1 MKRQHGK
8 NADVTYLG
16 FAVVGLLKFL
26 LLKGGGLMPRLLL
39 AASLLTIAGAIGD
52 ASSQDAPSN
61 RPAPTRRNPGDI
73 IDLIDRVAEQGTPIK
88 GGCPDTPHRVVEI
101 SVANPEINKAHHDL
115 MRRRLITSVDDP
127 NTTILLVPNVVL
139 DFTDATDDELPLS
152 FGPCVTLTSVSAF
165 RHDMAT
171 PRASGTGA
179 APPRS
184 SPPKSAPAARPNLGN
199 IVGGIK
205 TEQSARTP
213 HSLGL
218 LLKFGPHRSND
229 EKVFLEVRCEAGFPP
244 NDGVRISCF
253 RIHGPSFGQQL
264 NDDIGIHIRRCLNVE
279 VSNREIAGWGGQ
291 WIQALDDP
299 EQGPG
304 QESPNNRPGERI
316 GRPDQVRIFKNYI
329 HHNQHPRSTFD
340 NHTGDTGGY
349 EARRNLVQQGGVAVA
364 ERPTKR
370 VSSAAELE
378 QVLRSDFVGRV
389 VIPRAAN
396 WEMVTPCGGRDEFGR
411 CFDTPMRELPLK
423 SGVQLVGE
431 RGPLGSRPTLRVS
444 DMSTKHSL
452 LQVTGFGVLVEGLRF
467 RGPKPAAD
475 HAKRAPY
482 VDAIEVVEDAEQKLG
497 RNVLIRDNEF
507 EQWTGGGVSLIGAH
521 GSVLMKDWDPA
532 WKHLERKDAG
542 LVRIEGNY
550 FHHNTMDGGGYGVV
564 VGGGAYGTIIGN
576 VFDTNRHA
584 VAATGKAYSGYVARF
599 NYVMQG
605 GVMQGRYW
613 NQHFDVHGTAN
624 DGYGGYAG
632 EYFEIA
638 LNTIRGAQGYYGGF
652 KTRPAFMLRGRPAQ
666 GAYFAGNVAVHD
678 NLDAAVSLKMEK
690 GDTGIGEDHDAHNF
704 HANDNKFDIDYS
716 KEVATGDFD
725 GDGRADV
732 FVANGT
738 GWFFSRAGIRHWEFL
753 HASDKRTGDLGF
765 ADIDNDSV
773 TDVLYRAGDGKVGFL
788 KGGREALKPLT
799 TAPVPMKELR
809 FGDFDGD
816 RLTDIF
822 FTRNG
827 QWQVWYGRTRQWT
840 PVQTSSASISELQFG
855 EFDRVRGTDVAA
867 VMNGAWSY
875 SSGATQRWA
884 KLNRKLTSSL
894 SGAIAADFD
903 GNGRTDIAYRDGL
916 KWSYSPDGSRE
927 PITLRKGIDAAKD
940 LLVGRFDVGSRAQ
953 LVRWEPV
960 PPLAS
965 ALLPHRFQIWRGL
978 GSGDAFVTRS
988 AQSMR

>member
-8 NADVTYLG
+8 NADVTYLW

-26 LLKGGGLMPRLLL
+26 LLKGEGLMPRLLL

-61 RPAPTRRNPGDI
+61 QPAPTRRNPGDI
-73 IDLIDRVAEQGTPIK
+73 IDLRDRVAEQGTPIK
-88 GGCPDTPHRVVEI
+88 RFCPDAPYRVVEI
-101 SVANPEINKAHHDL
+101 REANPEINRAHHDL

-152 FGPCVTLTSVSAF
+152 FGPCVTLTSVGAF
-165 RHDMAT
+165 RPDTAT

-184 SPPKSAPAARPNLGN
+184 SPPQSAPAARPNLGN
-199 IVGGIK
+199 IVGGIE

-213 HSLGL
+213 HSLGP
-218 LLKFGPHRSND
+218 LLKFGPHWSND

-244 NDGVRISCF
+244 NDGVRISGF
-253 RIHGPSFGQQL
+253 RIHGPSFGQQS
-264 NDDIGIHIRRCLNVE
+264 NDDIGIHNHTAGYGVE
-279 VSNREIAGWGGQ
+279 VNHWGWARITENVFDFNRHAIA
-291 WIQALDDP
+291 AA
-299 EQGPG
+299 
-304 QESPNNRPGERI
+304 
-316 GRPDQVRIFKNYI
+316 
-329 HHNQHPRSTFD
+329 
-340 NHTGDTGGY
+340 GDTGGY
-349 EARRNLVQQGGVAVA
+349 EARRNLVQKGGVAVD

-370 VSSAAELE
+370 VGSAAELE
-378 QVLRSDFVGRV
+378 RVLRSDFVGRV
-389 VIPRAAN
+389 VIPRDAN

-444 DMSTKHSL
+444 DMSEHSL
-452 LQVTGFGVLVEGLRF
+452 LRVTGFGVLVEGLRF
-467 RGPKPAAD
+467 RGPQPAAD
-475 HAKRAPY
+475 HVKHVDEY
-482 VDAIEVVEDAEQKLG
+482 VHAIKVVENAEKKLG

-507 EQWTGGGVSLIGAH
+507 ELWTGGGVSLMGAH
-521 GSVLMKDWDPA
+521 FDTHMKDWDPA
-532 WKHLERKDAG
+532 WKHLEREDAN

-550 FHHNTMDGGGYGVV
+550 FHHNARDDGGYGVV
-564 VGGGAYGTIIGN
+564 VEGGAYGTIIGN

-584 VAATGKAYSGYVARF
+584 VAASGRAYSGYVARF
-599 NYVMQG
+599 NYVLQG
-605 GVMQGRYW
+605 GVMQGSYW

-624 DGYGGYAG
+624 NGYGGYAG

-638 LNTIRGAQGYYGGF
+638 LNTIRGAQGYYGGL
-652 KTRPAFMLRGRPAQ
+652 KKRSAFMLRGRPAQ

-678 NLDAAVSLKMEK
+678 DLDAAVSLKMGK
-690 GDTGIGEDHDAHNF
+690 GDTGIGEDHVAHNF
-704 HANDNKFDIDYS
+704 HANGNKFDTDYS

-765 ADIDNDSV
+765 ADIDNDSI
-773 TDVLYRAGDGKVGFL
+773 TDVLYRARDGKVGFL

-799 TAPVPMKELR
+799 TTPVPMKELR

-840 PVQTSSASISELQFG
+840 PAQTSSASISELQFG
-855 EFDRVRGTDVAA
+855 EFDTVRGTDVAA

-875 SSGATQRWA
+875 SSGATQQWA

-940 LLVGRFDVGSRAQ
+940 LLVGRFDGGSRAQ
-953 LVRWEPV
+953 LVRWEAV
-960 PPLAS
+960 PSLAS

>member
-1 MKRQHGK
+1 
-8 NADVTYLG
+8 
-16 FAVVGLLKFL
+16 
-26 LLKGGGLMPRLLL
+26 MPRLLL

-88 GGCPDTPHRVVEI
+88 RFCPDTPH
-101 SVANPEINKAHHDL
+101 
-115 MRRRLITSVDDP
+115 
-127 NTTILLVPNVVL
+127 
-139 DFTDATDDELPLS
+139 
-152 FGPCVTLTSVSAF
+152 
-165 RHDMAT
+165 
-171 PRASGTGA
+171 
-179 APPRS
+179 
-184 SPPKSAPAARPNLGN
+184 
-199 IVGGIK
+199 
-205 TEQSARTP
+205 
-213 HSLGL
+213 SLGP

-229 EKVFLEVRCEAGFPP
+229 EKVFLEVRCEAGFLP
-244 NDGVRISCF
+244 NDGVRISGF
-253 RIHGPSFGQQL
+253 RIHGPSFGQQS
-264 NDDIGIHIRRCLNVE
+264 NDDIGIHICRCLNVE
-279 VSNREIAGWGGQ
+279 VSNMEIAGWGGQ
-291 WIQALDDP
+291 GIQVLDDP

-304 QESPNNRPGERI
+304 QESPNNRPGER
-316 GRPDQVRIFKNYI
+316 K
-329 HHNQHPRSTFD
+329 
-340 NHTGDTGGY
+340 
-349 EARRNLVQQGGVAVA
+349 GGVAVD

-370 VSSAAELE
+370 VGSAAELE
-378 QVLRSDFVGRV
+378 RVLRSDFVGRV
-389 VIPRAAN
+389 VIPRDAN

-444 DMSTKHSL
+444 DMSEHSL
-452 LQVTGFGVLVEGLRF
+452 LRVTGFGVLVEGLRF
-467 RGPKPAAD
+467 RGPQPAAD
-475 HAKRAPY
+475 HAKHVDEY
-482 VDAIEVVEDAEQKLG
+482 VHAIKVVENAEQKLG

-507 EQWTGGGVSLIGAH
+507 ELWTGGGVSLMGAH
-521 GSVLMKDWDPA
+521 FDTHMKDWDPA
-532 WKHLERKDAG
+532 WKHLEREDAN

-550 FHHNTMDGGGYGVV
+550 FHHNARDDGGYGVV
-564 VGGGAYGTIIGN
+564 VEGGAYGTIIGN

-584 VAATGKAYSGYVARF
+584 VAASGRAYSGYVARF
-599 NYVMQG
+599 NYVLQG
-605 GVMQGRYW
+605 GVMQGSYW

-624 DGYGGYAG
+624 NGYGGYAG

-638 LNTIRGAQGYYGGF
+638 LNTIRGAQGYYGGL
-652 KTRPAFMLRGRPAQ
+652 KKRPAFMLRGRPAQ

-678 NLDAAVSLKMEK
+678 DLDAAVSLKMGK

-704 HANDNKFDIDYS
+704 HANGNKFDTDYS

-827 QWQVWYGRTRQWT
+827 QWQVWYGRTCQWT
-840 PVQTSSASISELQFG
+840 PAQTSSASISELQFG
-855 EFDRVRGTDVAA
+855 EFDSVRGTDVAA

-940 LLVGRFDVGSRAQ
+940 LLVGRFDGGSRAQ

-960 PPLAS
+960 PSLAS

-978 GSGDAFVTRS
+978 GSGDSFVTRS